1 MQRAADRAG
10 AAFRIQ
16 RPGGGARLR
25 RPHMQPGLHP
35 AIHRGDA
42 REAAF
47 HQRLGRQRAGG
58 HGGGEVADAAR
69 VPDQVIHVVL
79 PLWHCVGRRR
89 GGPAAGRC
97 QPLTGRMVAA
107 AILALRCPR
116 RR

>member
-25 RPHMQPGLHP
+25 RPHMQPRLHP

-58 HGGGEVADAAR
+58 HGGGEVADR
-69 VPDQVIHVVL
+69 PGSRIRSFMWCS
-79 PLWHCVGRRR
+79 PLWHGVRRR
-89 GGPAAGRC
+89 RADRQQDAASR
-97 QPLTGRMVAA
+97 
-107 AILALRCPR
+107 
-116 RR
+116 